1 MEQPTIRN
9 KLMEIKLSFKER
21 RLVDQANMIAIF
33 EDSVLN
39 SLSARRLVL
48 FLLDV
53 ATLNDIDVDKIP
65 LSLIRAIQNIVEG
78 YSNVEVDDYKTGGL
92 ELLYRLRQDYKQFS
106 IKQKMCFMDQLGMSL
121 AVDDIFE
128 KPNKEK
134 VGAVSGIHIL
144 KIFFNS
150 DKPLSCET
158 ISTFKTNWVAGVL
171 RLKNI
176 LIHIVT
182 S

>member
-21 RLVDQANMIAIF
+21 GLVDQARMIAIF
-33 EDSVLN
+33 EDNVPN
-39 SLSARRLVL
+39 SLHARRLVL

-53 ATLNDIDVDKIP
+53 DTLSDMDVDKIP

-78 YSNVEVDDYKTGGL
+78 YSNVEVDDYKTGAL
-92 ELLYRLRQDYKQFS
+92 ELLYKLRQDYKQFS
-106 IKQKMCFMDQLGMSL
+106 IEQKKCFMDQLGMSL

-128 KPNKEK
+128 KPNNEK
-134 VGAVSGIHIL
+134 VDAVSGFHIL

-150 DKPLSCET
+150 DKPL
-158 ISTFKTNWVAGVL
+158 
-171 RLKNI
+171 
-176 LIHIVT
+176 
-182 S
+182 